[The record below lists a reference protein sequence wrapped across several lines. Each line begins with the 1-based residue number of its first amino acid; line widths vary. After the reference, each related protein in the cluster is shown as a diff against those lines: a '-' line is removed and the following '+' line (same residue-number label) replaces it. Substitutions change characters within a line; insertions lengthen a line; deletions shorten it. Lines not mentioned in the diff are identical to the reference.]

1 MSLTILEFCDRDD
14 LYCNSSRFEDI
25 YQLEI
30 ELQLDTISDPEN
42 IYKLVNLELLDLTD
56 NYIEN
61 IPPEIINLTSL
72 ETLNL
77 SRNYITVIIPEM
89 CQLPNLSSLYLGYN
103 GIISIPLEICNL
115 ANLTELLLN
124 NNFITEFPPELC
136 QLTNLSVLAL
146 NNNTITKIPSEICK
160 LINLNELY
168 LNNNNIEEIPSELF
182 QLTNLSVLEL
192 TNNNIKNITTTNI
205 TSNSI
210 YDFLSNIYDLKIYI
224 SSYSRH
230 LDPNCEILIFF
241 ELCSDLTKLS
251 PNIKTCYLS
260 NEKNH
265 QINVP
270 SMCEII
276 YFENKKKI
284 KLMQEYNE
292 LNCK

>member
-14 LYCNSSRFEDI
+14 LYCISSRFEDI

-61 IPPEIINLTSL
+61 IPPEINNLTSL

-89 CQLPNLSSLYLGYN
+89 CQLTNLSSLYLGYN
-103 GIISIPLEICNL
+103 GITRIPREICNL

-146 NNNTITKIPSEICK
+146 NNNTITTIPHEIH
-160 LINLNELY
+160 LLTNLTELH
-168 LNNNNIEEIPSELF
+168 LNNNIIEEMPSELF

-192 TNNNIKNITTTNI
+192 TNNNIKNIATTNI
-205 TSNSI
+205 IANSI
-210 YDFLSNIYDLKIYI
+210 YDFISNIYDLKIYI
-224 SSYSRH
+224 SSYSRQ
-230 LDPNCEILIFF
+230 LDTNCEILIFY
-241 ELCSDLTKLS
+241 ELCGDLTKLS

-260 NEKNH
+260 KEKNH
-265 QINVP
+265 QIINVP
-270 SMCEII
+270 STCEII
-276 YFENKKKI
+276 YFENIKKI
-284 KLMQEYNE
+284 ELTQE
-292 LNCK
+292 